1 MLYNNPYLE
10 QCLEGPF
17 SLFSDLPDKE
27 KEFLIQDYVC
37 TSLRKGEIVFHEGS
51 RPAGLYCLA
60 CGKVKVY
67 KQGIGGREQ
76 IVRMVRPQ
84 GLIGYAAFFAGT
96 AYTASAVVLEDSGL
110 CRFARDP
117 FLKLLRRNPD
127 LSMKLIRMM
136 AIELSFS
143 NKRTVSLTQK
153 HIRGRLAESLLVLR
167 DTYGVENDGRTIRA
181 YVSREDLACFSNMT
195 TSNAIRTLS
204 TFATESVI
212 VLDGKKISIVDPA
225 RLEKISQMG

>member
-10 QCLEGPF
+10 LCLEGPF
-17 SLFSDLPDKE
+17 SLFRDLPDKE
-27 KEFLIQDYVC
+27 KEFLLQDHEC
-37 TSLRKGEIVFHEGS
+37 TALKKGEMIFHEGG
-51 RPAGLYCLA
+51 RPSGLYCLA
-60 CGKVKVY
+60 FGKVKIY

-76 IVRMVRPQ
+76 IIRMVRPQ

-96 AYTASAVVLEDSGL
+96 AYTASAVVIEDSAV
-110 CRFARDP
+110 CRFDRDS
-117 FLKLLRRNPD
+117 FMQLLRRNPD
-127 LSMKLIRMM
+127 LSVKLMRMM
-136 AIELSFS
+136 ALELSFS

-167 DTYGVENDGRTIRA
+167 DTYGVENDGKTIRA

-204 TFATESVI
+204 VFATESVLA
-212 VLDGKKISIVDPA
+212 LDGKKICILDPA